1 MTYVPKEITE
11 EVNVT
16 PTNPLVNLAY
26 LLGTVSL
33 FAAVAF
39 VVSGIVADAIAT
51 RIKPETE
58 VKIGSAI
65 SSSMIANTRENDS
78 RVAYLDQLVSDLQ
91 ADLAST
97 ELGSGEYPPVT
108 IRIIDTP
115 VENAMVTAGSYLF
128 VTDGLLA
135 SVESENELAFVL
147 GHELGHLHHRD
158 PVKALGR
165 SLVWMSLSTLLG
177 VGGNQVPGVVG
188 GTVNFQEMSYGR
200 SQEMAADRYG
210 LEAVVARY
218 GHGGS
223 SLGFF
228 ERMQEQESDWGA
240 LNTVAEWQQT
250 HPFSKNRIQHLQS
263 EFDQRGWPQMG
274 KIEPL
279 PEGIECPSFEECEE
293 IGR

>member
-188 GTVNFQEMSYGR
+188 GAVNFQEMSYGR